1 MKNKMISFL
10 EYIGFV
16 MMLIGF
22 AGVDGNNAVLSI
34 VIGFAGIAIL
44 YTSAKIEYP
53 HGNRPKHH
61 GNTSTM

>member
-1 MKNKMISFL
+1 
-10 EYIGFV
+10 
-16 MMLIGF
+16 MLIGF

>member
-1 MKNKMISFL
+1 MKIRIM

-16 MMLIGF
+16 LLLIGF

>member
-1 MKNKMISFL
+1 
-10 EYIGFV
+10 
-16 MMLIGF
+16 MLIGF

-34 VIGFAGIAIL
+34 FIGFAGIAIL
-44 YTSAKIEYP
+44 YTSAKREYP

>member
-1 MKNKMISFL
+1 MKIRIM

-16 MMLIGF
+16 LMLIGF
-22 AGVDGNNAVLSI
+22 AGVDGKNAVLSI
-34 VIGFAGIAIL
+34 FIGFAGIAIL
-44 YTSAKIEYP
+44 YTSAKREYP